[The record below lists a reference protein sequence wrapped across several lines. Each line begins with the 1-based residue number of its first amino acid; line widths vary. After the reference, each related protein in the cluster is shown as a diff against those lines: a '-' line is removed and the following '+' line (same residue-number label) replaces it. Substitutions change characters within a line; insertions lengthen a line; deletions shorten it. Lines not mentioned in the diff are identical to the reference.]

1 MQDSPAAPGNPDYR
15 KMEMQMTRRFC
26 LILALIAI
34 AACRANLAHA
44 EQTIYINAK
53 VITVDAAQPSAQAF
67 AVDNG
72 RFTAVGTNAEI
83 LKLKTPS
90 TTVIDLKG
98 KTVTP
103 GFNDAHLHPQAIF
116 DENSPYYRVW
126 LGSDKVKTIDEL
138 VAALKRK
145 AAITPAGKSIN
156 GYGYNDVTLG
166 RHPTRYDLD
175 KVSTTQPVS
184 ITHGSG
190 HITVVNSFMLEAA
203 GVTKETANPPGGALD
218 RDPDGTPN
226 GVLRESG
233 RGVLGRGRREQ
244 QAAASSDKTASTDQ
258 PAAGRGQ
265 RGEGRQP
272 SAEGGDRRGADAG
285 DRMSI
290 PHDDEINGYLNCFR
304 QYSARGITS
313 VGIAGGSPASFK
325 LMQEVR
331 DRGNPVRVAFMFGV
345 GNFDA
350 LQAAGMQRGFGDERL
365 RISSL
370 KNFQGNSFSGR
381 TAWLSQAYSDRPDY
395 FGIAPA
401 RTQEQL
407 DADVQKWW
415 DAGWQ
420 VATHSNGDREID
432 MMLTA
437 IERAEAK
444 NPRPDARW
452 RIEHASVMNQAMLD
466 RARKDGVI
474 LVFHSYFWEYGNILD
489 SYGPERLAMIH
500 AYRTAIDMGIHVA
513 GHSDSPISAAYP
525 LLRIQDM
532 VTRKGSDGIVRGGNQ
547 RISVEEAIK
556 VWTQDGA
563 YATFEENIKGSI
575 TPGKLADF
583 VVLEKDPRQVPP
595 DTIKDIILEATYLGG
610 EKVYTAPP
618 TPVAM
623 IPQPPLNYGDGN
635 YGDGDEEEN
644 DSAIW

>member
-1 MQDSPAAPGNPDYR
+1 
-15 KMEMQMTRRFC
+15 MTKRFC
-26 LILALIAI
+26 LILALVASG
-34 AACRANLAHA
+34 ACLANLAHA
-44 EQTIYINAK
+44 ADTIVINAK
-53 VITVDAAQPSAQAF
+53 VITVDAVHPSAQAF
-67 AVDNG
+67 AIDNG

-90 TTVIDLKG
+90 TKVIDLKG

-126 LGSDKVKTIDEL
+126 LGSDKVKTMDDLI
-138 VAALKRK
+138 AALKRK
-145 AAITPAGKSIN
+145 AAITPAGKAIT

-166 RHPTRYDLD
+166 RHPNRHDLD

-203 GVTKETANPPGGALD
+203 GVTKETPDPPGGALD

-233 RGVLGRGRREQ
+233 RNVLGRGRREQ
-244 QAAASSDKTASTDQ
+244 QAAASGDKTATTDQ
-258 PAAGRGQ
+258 PAAGRG
-265 RGEGRQP
+265 
-272 SAEGGDRRGADAG
+272 RRGADAN
-285 DRMSI
+285 DRVGI
-290 PHDDEINGYLNCFR
+290 PHEDEIQGYLNCFR
-304 QYSARGITS
+304 QYSARGVTS
-313 VGIAGGSPASFK
+313 VGIAGGSPSSFK

-331 DRGNPVRVAFMFGV
+331 DHGNPVRVAFMFGV
-345 GNFDA
+345 GNFDE
-350 LQAAGMQRGFGDERL
+350 LQAAGMQRGFGDDRL

-395 FGIAPA
+395 FGIPPA
-401 RTQEQL
+401 RTQEKL
-407 DADVQKWW
+407 DEDVQKWW

-432 MMLTA
+432 MVLTA

-466 RARKDGVI
+466 RAKKDGVI
-474 LVFHSYFWEYGNILD
+474 LVFHSYMWEYGNILD
-489 SYGPERLAMIH
+489 AYGPERLAMVH

-532 VTRKGSDGIVRGGNQ
+532 VTRKGSDGVVRGGNQ
-547 RISVEEAIK
+547 RVSVDEAIR
-556 VWTQDGA
+556 VWTLDGA
-563 YATFEENIKGSI
+563 YVTFEENIKGSI

-583 VVLEKDPRQVPP
+583 VVLEKDPRRVPP
-595 DTIKDIILEATYLGG
+595 DTIKDIVLEATYLGG

-618 TPVAM
+618 KPVAM
-623 IPQPPLNYGDGN
+623 LPQPPLNYGDGN

>member
-1 MQDSPAAPGNPDYR
+1 MLVFTSSFAFAT
-15 KMEMQMTRRFC
+15 E
-26 LILALIAI
+26 
-34 AACRANLAHA
+34 
-44 EQTIYINAK
+44 TIVINAK
-53 VITVDAAQPSAQAF
+53 VITVDPAHPAAQAF
-67 AVDNG
+67 AIDNG

-83 LKLKTPS
+83 LKLKTAS
-90 TTVIDLKG
+90 TKVIDLKG

-126 LGSDKVKTIDEL
+126 LGGDKVKTIDEL

-145 AAITPAGKSIN
+145 AAITPPGKIIN
-156 GYGYNDVTLG
+156 GYGYNDVLLG
-166 RHPTRYDLD
+166 RHPNRHDLD

-203 GVTKETANPPGGALD
+203 GVTKETQDPPGGALD

-233 RGVLGRGRREQ
+233 RGVLSRGRREQ
-244 QAAASSDKTASTDQ
+244 RGGSDEKAASSDQPNAGHGEHGGARDQ
-258 PAAGRGQ
+258 RDSGSN
-265 RGEGRQP
+265 E
-272 SAEGGDRRGADAG
+272 
-285 DRMSI
+285 RMAI
-290 PHDDEINGYLNCFR
+290 PHDQEIQGYLNCFR

-313 VGIAGGSPASFK
+313 VGIAGGSPSSFR
-325 LMQEVR
+325 LMQELR
-331 DRGNPVRVAFMFGV
+331 NQGNPVRVGFMFSV
-345 GNFDA
+345 GSFDD
-350 LQAAGMQRGFGDERL
+350 LQAAGIQRGFGDDRL

-370 KNFQGNSFSGR
+370 KNFQGNSLSGR

-395 FGIAPA
+395 FGIQPA
-401 RTQEQL
+401 RTQEKL
-407 DADVQKWW
+407 DEDVQKWW

-444 NPRPDARW
+444 NPRPDSRW
-452 RIEHASVMNQAMLD
+452 RIEHASVMNQALLD
-466 RARKDGVI
+466 RAKKDGVI
-474 LVFHSYFWEYGNILD
+474 LVFHSYMWEYGNILA
-489 SYGPERLAMIH
+489 SYGPERLSMMH

-532 VTRKGSDGIVRGGNQ
+532 VTRKSSDGIARGANQ
-547 RISVEEAIK
+547 RVSVDEAIK
-556 VWTQDGA
+556 VWTLDGA
-563 YATFEENIKGSI
+563 YATFEENTKGSI

-583 VVLEKDPRQVPP
+583 VILQKDPHEVPP
-595 DTIKDIILEATYLGG
+595 DTIKDIVLEATYLGG
-610 EKVYTAPP
+610 QRVYTAPEKA
-618 TPVAM
+618 VAM
-623 IPQPPLNYGDGN
+623 IPQPPINYGDGN

-644 DSAIW
+644 ENGSN